1 MRRTVTL
8 RDFSVITML
17 YPRAAGRQRGPRGH
31 GNLGSFPPGG
41 PRAQSLGG
49 PHAALVIE
57 PALARPRRGPAR
69 LARLGGDEGAA
80 DELDQALLRIAAGSP
95 PRGGGAR
102 GDQGPAPRGGAPA
115 PPGGPPGP

>member
-31 GNLGSFPPGG
+31 GNLGSFLPGG

-80 DELDQALLRIAAGSP
+80 GELRQAPLRLAAGSP
-95 PRGGGAR
+95 PPGGGAR
-102 GDQGPAPRGGAPA
+102 GDPGHALPGWAAPA
-115 PPGGPPGP
+115 